1 MNFADVRNAYRN
13 APNPNQPISKD
24 NYLAML
30 NIFGQ
35 LVPLAAIPDAY
46 DTDFRRN
53 LPGSGLSGFQVVSLL
68 QRIEDEASIT
78 MIQYEQETFNIFWFF
93 LSQTVIN
100 TL

>member
-1 MNFADVRNAYRN
+1 
-13 APNPNQPISKD
+13 
-24 NYLAML
+24 
-30 NIFGQ
+30 
-35 LVPLAAIPDAY
+35 
-46 DTDFRRN
+46 
-53 LPGSGLSGFQVVSLL
+53 LL